1 MNSEKFKNIIIQ
13 KRPRYAN
20 SRKSVIEAFANKGQS
35 KSEYSQFGPIYELY
49 IFAFVLGLKKKL
61 FLPLPTRNST
71 SDFLEI
77 GKWKSGSSLV
87 DFLLMVLFTHS
98 DEIGFNWNEIE
109 DMGDKELSETVNNM
123 VSFIESYSNGGLE
136 YLQTEYEQNN
146 LINSPYLFVDLLA
159 ENSTFSEENKKN
171 NLEIEDVSQDI
182 VKSTLE
188 LISKGESHNTEF
200 KSTLRVC
207 LKSKK
212 PENYIEHGCIK
223 TVAAF
228 MNTKSGT
235 LLIGVSDNKEILG
248 LENDFQSFNIKSDM
262 IDAFQKHLDNLIGKY
277 LGNSAFSL
285 IKVCFPKIDDKLI
298 CRIDIDFR
306 KNRPIYLINKQK
318 NIEEFYIR
326 RSASTISL
334 NPSEMMN
341 YIENNW
347 N

>member
-61 FLPLPTRNST
+61 FLPLPTRNLT

-98 DEIGFNWNEIE
+98 GEIGFNWNEIE

-235 LLIGVSDNKEILG
+235 LLIGVSDNKEIG
-248 LENDFQSFNIKSDM
+248 
-262 IDAFQKHLDNLIGKY
+262 A
-277 LGNSAFSL
+277 SA
-285 IKVCFPKIDDKLI
+285 
-298 CRIDIDFR
+298 
-306 KNRPIYLINKQK
+306 NRG
-318 NIEEFYIR
+318 
-326 RSASTISL
+326 
-334 NPSEMMN
+334 
-341 YIENNW
+341 
-347 N
+347 